1 MLVKYKKLSKARGIT
16 VPKDLAANAGFFAGA
31 AVDLVETEEGVLLR
45 KHVPTC
51 SVCGSIVEVNTVLGK
66 EICAEC
72 AAKMAKEIGEK
83 YA

>member
-1 MLVKYKKLSKARGIT
+1 MLIKYKKLSKARGLT
-16 VPKDLAANAGFFAGA
+16 VPKDLAANAGFFSGA
-31 AVDLVETEEGVLLR
+31 AVDLVETEDGILLR

-51 SVCGSIVEVNTVLGK
+51 TVCGSVESVNTVLGK
-66 EICAEC
+66 EVCAEC